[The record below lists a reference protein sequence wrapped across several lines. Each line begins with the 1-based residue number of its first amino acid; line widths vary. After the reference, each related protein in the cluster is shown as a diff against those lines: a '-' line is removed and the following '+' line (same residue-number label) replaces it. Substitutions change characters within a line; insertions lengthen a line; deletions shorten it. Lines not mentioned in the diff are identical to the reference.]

1 MVELI
6 LERTLK
12 PPYSHQVN
20 SKQLYYISFQLTL
33 IIVLGVRIQLP
44 SHADLANGVTQPD
57 TSDDAK
63 GNTFLETIEPER
75 LWNFFTNP
83 DTSTRRL
90 YTNVFFV
97 SPMTPTS

>member
-1 MVELI
+1 MAGLI
-6 LERTLK
+6 LERTLRHLCNHLVEIFG
-12 PPYSHQVN
+12 SL
-20 SKQLYYISFQLTL
+20 SID
-33 IIVLGVRIQLP
+33 IVESLGVRIQLP

-97 SPMTPTS
+97 SSFETNIQS